1 MALKD
6 FLREDLGKGDIT
18 SKALLGKDKAEA
30 FIVAKEDCVLAGLE
44 EAQGIFGLLG
54 LKTSTAFVDGQRVK
68 KDDRVLHIEGLARSI
83 MAGERVALNFIMRM
97 SGIATMTMNLVQKCR
112 IINQDV
118 VVAATRKTTPGFRYF
133 EKKAVTLGGGH
144 PHRYGLDSEFLIK
157 DNHIA
162 LVGSITESIRRAREK
177 GKGRKIEVEVTN
189 EEEAM
194 EAARADADIIML
206 DNMDPDTG
214 AKIAGKIR
222 ETCKA
227 SIEASGGITPDNIEG
242 YAKFADTISL
252 GWLTHSYRSMDFSLE
267 VI

>member
-18 SKALLGKDKAEA
+18 SKALLGKEKAEA
-30 FIVAKEDCVLAGLE
+30 VIVAKEDCVLAGLE
-44 EAQGIFGLLG
+44 ESRGIFGLLG
-54 LKTSTAFVDGQRVK
+54 LKTSTAFIDGQRVR
-68 KDDRVLHIEGLARSI
+68 KDDRILHVEGLARSI
-83 MAGERVALNFIMRM
+83 MAGERVALNFVMRM
-97 SGIATMTMNLVQKCR
+97 SGIATMTRDLVQKCKS
-112 IINQDV
+112 IDQDV

-133 EKKAVTLGGGH
+133 EKKAVTLGGGY

-162 LVGSITESIRRAREK
+162 LVGSITESIRRARERSK
-177 GKGRKIEVEVTN
+177 GKKIEVEVTN

-194 EAARADADIIML
+194 EAARANADIIMF
-206 DNMDPDTG
+206 DNMDPETG
-214 AKIAGKIR
+214 ARIAKKIR

-227 SIEASGGITPDNIEG
+227 SIEASGGITPNNIES
-242 YAKFADTISL
+242 YAKFADTVSL

>member
-18 SKALLGKDKAEA
+18 SKALLGKEKAEA
-30 FIVAKEDCVLAGLE
+30 VIIAKEECVLAGLE
-44 EAQGIFGLLG
+44 EAQGIFRLLG

-97 SGIATMTMNLVQKCR
+97 SGIATMTMDLVHKCKR
-112 IINQDV
+112 INQDV

-133 EKKAVTLGGGH
+133 EKKAVTLGGGY

-162 LVGSITESIRRAREK
+162 LVGSITKSIKRAREK

-194 EAARADADIIML
+194 EAARANADIIML
-206 DNMDPDTG
+206 DNMDPETG
-214 AKIAGKIR
+214 ARVAKRIR

-242 YAKFADTISL
+242 YAEYADTISL

>member
-18 SKALLGKDKAEA
+18 SKALLGKEKAEA
-30 FIVAKEDCVLAGLE
+30 VIVAKEDCVLAGLE
-44 EAQGIFGLLG
+44 EAQGIFRLLG
-54 LKTSTAFVDGQRVK
+54 LKTSTVFVDGQRVK
-68 KDDRVLHIEGLARSI
+68 KDDRVLRIEGLAKSI

-97 SGIATMTMNLVQKCR
+97 SGISTMTRNLVQKCKE
-112 IINQDV
+112 INQNV

-133 EKKAVTLGGGH
+133 EKKAVTLGGGY

-162 LVGSITESIRRAREK
+162 LVGSITESIRRARAK
-177 GKGRKIEVEVTN
+177 GKGKKVEVEVTN
-189 EEEAM
+189 EEEAI
-194 EAARADADIIML
+194 EAAKADADIIML
-206 DNMDPDTG
+206 DNMDPETG
-214 AKIAGKIR
+214 ARIALRIR
-222 ETCKA
+222 EISDA

-242 YAKFADTISL
+242 YARYADTISL